1 MFLENLKF
9 KTEIFSQMEAT
20 AVDRAGA
27 ADGLTSKLD
36 LIVYVLSPDYQL
48 KVVLNNEEAQVVKE
62 AQNITR

>member
-1 MFLENLKF
+1 
-9 KTEIFSQMEAT
+9 MEAT